1 MRSGFKCDI
10 SPVENKML
18 EDIEEYDSVAFH
30 DALLAMSFLFCGACP
45 LNGISTDIESRAH
58 MVVTTRGA
66 SGSLLMRR
74 EGNRHSVK
82 PSRADYNLME
92 KDGSPN
98 STLDSVTE
106 NLLRVAPVAIKQ
118 FYFSRISPHGYSTHE
133 KVEEVFEVTRY
144 EGLSVLIILLSL
156 SFIVWLVLYID

>member
-10 SPVENKML
+10 SPVENESV

-30 DALLAMSFLFCGACP
+30 DALLAMSLLFCGECP
-45 LNGISTDIESRAH
+45 LNGISTDVESRAH

-74 EGNRHSVK
+74 RDSRYNPGS
-82 PSRADYNLME
+82 SRADCTLME
-92 KDGSPN
+92 KNGSPN

-106 NLLRVAPVAIKQ
+106 NLLRGAPLAIKQ
-118 FYFSRISPHGYSTHE
+118 FYFSRISPHGYSAQE
-133 KVEEVFEVTRY
+133 KVEEVFAVTRY
-144 EGLSVLIILLSL
+144 EGPSVLST
-156 SFIVWLVLYID
+156 